1 MSDAAMTNAA
11 PAPIIPDGYALARLN
26 ATNRPAVMRAI
37 NAACRRYIDEVWL
50 QIETMIKAYGVRE
63 NPDNVAWLA
72 SALLI
77 PDEVWAEYQREFPKR
92 YKKRYDK
99 MQDLRQRAEDGEW
112 SGAADEA
119 DRQVRAASRAFTPRQ
134 GY

>member
-1 MSDAAMTNAA
+1 MTNAA

-26 ATNRPAVMRAI
+26 ATNWQAAIRAI
-37 NAACRRYIDEVWL
+37 NAGCRRYIDEVWL

-72 SALLI
+72 GALLI
-77 PDEVWAEYQREFPKR
+77 PDEIWSEYAREFPKR
-92 YKKRYDK
+92 YAKRWEK
-99 MQDLRQRAEDGEW
+99 FQRLRQRAEDGEW
-112 SGAADEA
+112 AGAADEA

-134 GY
+134 AY